1 MAINS
6 GRLSVQPTIKQEDLK
21 TTVVDIYPV
30 VPGNPYVGTDE
41 NGALISVSTLPQLEG
56 QIAMHKIDSEVVE
69 MYVVVDMSGTLTWKR
84 TNLAFGLLNTT
95 TGRPWDTLQYDI
107 IG

>member
-1 MAINS
+1 MAINP

-21 TTVVDIYPV
+21 TTIVDIYPV
-30 VPGNPYVGTDE
+30 TPGATYIENKNGVPT
-41 NGALISVSTLPQLEG
+41 SVATVPQIEG
-56 QIAMHKIDSEVVE
+56 QIAMHKIDSQVVE
-69 MYVVVDMSGTLTWKR
+69 MYVAVDSNGVLAWKR
-84 TNLAFGLLNTT
+84 VNLSIGLLNTI